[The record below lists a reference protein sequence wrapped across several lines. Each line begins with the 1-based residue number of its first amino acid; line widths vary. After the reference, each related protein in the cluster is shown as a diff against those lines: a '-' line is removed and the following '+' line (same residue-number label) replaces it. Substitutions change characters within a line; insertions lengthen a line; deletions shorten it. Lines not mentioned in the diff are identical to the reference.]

1 MRVVFPLTFLIV
13 AALLILVVLHT
24 VGIFNVWNFRGK
36 QNELISTTPSAE
48 ITKPTEPS
56 SRDEGDQK
64 ILPQELT
71 ITPPKDNTSTPSHQA
86 NPGTTPSTPVI
97 KANMHTEGE
106 FPVLQLPEDTSTGN
120 HPPPPVTS
128 PTVNPVTPVTPEN
141 QSPPKAGFLAN
152 QVLNKFLAAKTLD
165 ERIPLMSKSI
175 RTRERL
181 MSSSLAAPLKTIK
194 SVRLLEMVPRAE
206 DNMTQY
212 LYSISFEDEAEDR
225 QRHRIVMQ
233 VVERP
238 GTHAPQVHADA
249 FIDHY
254 EKKFAAYAKNPN
266 RGVVTFHCIA
276 EARTASLAK
285 ELPVSLKD
293 SMIRLVIKSHPLAAP
308 AFDAYLNKN
317 SPLMKDI
324 GPRKDFPYTEARFC
338 ILSFRWN
345 TTHPSKPYI
354 ELNDIVRQGWER

>member
-1 MRVVFPLTFLIV
+1 
-13 AALLILVVLHT
+13 
-24 VGIFNVWNFRGK
+24 
-36 QNELISTTPSAE
+36 
-48 ITKPTEPS
+48 
-56 SRDEGDQK
+56 
-64 ILPQELT
+64 
-71 ITPPKDNTSTPSHQA
+71 
-86 NPGTTPSTPVI
+86 
-97 KANMHTEGE
+97 
-106 FPVLQLPEDTSTGN
+106 
-120 HPPPPVTS
+120 
-128 PTVNPVTPVTPEN
+128 
-141 QSPPKAGFLAN
+141 
-152 QVLNKFLAAKTLD
+152 
-165 ERIPLMSKSI
+165 
-175 RTRERL
+175 
-181 MSSSLAAPLKTIK
+181 MSSSLAAPLKTTK

-212 LYSISFEDEAEDR
+212 LYSVSFEDEAEDR

-238 GTHAPQVHADA
+238 GTHTPKVHADA

-254 EKKFAAYAKNPN
+254 EKKFSTYAKTPN
-266 RGVVTFHCIA
+266 KNAVTFHCIA

-285 ELPVSLKD
+285 ELPVELKD

-338 ILSFRWN
+338 VLSFRWN
-345 TTHPSKPYI
+345 TTHPGKPYI